1 SGCAYAGCTSLAGA
15 NEVLQ
20 GRSLVCRCER
30 VSYCSSTCQMLD
42 WMGGHHQVCKMRP
55 RKNESALPSRT
66 ATAVVAA
73 ADAAAAAA
81 SAAAV
86 GSIGAAAAM
95 SAARSSFGRRSLVT
109 RR

>member
-66 ATAVVAA
+66 V
-73 ADAAAAAA
+73 
-81 SAAAV
+81 
-86 GSIGAAAAM
+86 
-95 SAARSSFGRRSLVT
+95 SSGGRVDRRRSCYE
-109 RR
+109 RRSQFLWQEVPRHSTLNALT